1 MLFRSGPHSDDDE
14 SHGRPEAKRRADE
27 LVEGSDD
34 EYPSTRGF
42 MENPANFKAKK
53 RSLITRRELN
63 LAHQVH
69 PQFAGDSEFENP
81 KPQPETDTGDI
92 PEVAIPAVNPIA
104 ERLAAGEHVPG
115 ISEAMKQVLLARRQ
129 EVLRSQK
136 AILAAQKSI
145 QLAQTAREV
154 GKGSFLEKEKQLA
167 RDILRGQ
174 RAIER
179 ESVFVKRH
187 HLLDMIDAGLPTPAY
202 PMNNISNPNGFPSDK
217 TLSYSAW
224 TAAEPGRT
232 TILDAPMKSRFRG
245 GSYRDFLL
253 QQNTRAQEA
262 RPGSQLERAKT
273 VRNMMM
279 HYEALLKN
287 HRTEAEAFRNGFMNE
302 RDILAFP
309 QHYADWNEITEEN
322 LVISREYGEQVN
334 ARINDLRNHLQLY
347 GLPIPNWLRPYYLEL
362 GELDAPAD
370 QYRNGR
376 RSRHADVFDPD
387 HIAFNLDEQS
397 ISRLRAQVEANIRDI
412 QGRNNSMAEE
422 NENVNNRIRDLI
434 AQYINAHRMLGEP
447 LRRAAVFNSETAEA
461 ANTLP
466 EDRKSTRLNS
476 SHT

>member
-1 MLFRSGPHSDDDE
+1 MLF
-14 SHGRPEAKRRADE
+14 
-27 LVEGSDD
+27 
-34 EYPSTRGF
+34 
-42 MENPANFKAKK
+42 
-53 RSLITRRELN
+53 
-63 LAHQVH
+63 
-69 PQFAGDSEFENP
+69 
-81 KPQPETDTGDI
+81 
-92 PEVAIPAVNPIA
+92 
-104 ERLAAGEHVPG
+104 
-115 ISEAMKQVLLARRQ
+115 
-129 EVLRSQK
+129 RSQK

-362 GELDAPAD
+362 G
-370 QYRNGR
+370 
-376 RSRHADVFDPD
+376 
-387 HIAFNLDEQS
+387 
-397 ISRLRAQVEANIRDI
+397 
-412 QGRNNSMAEE
+412 
-422 NENVNNRIRDLI
+422 
-434 AQYINAHRMLGEP
+434 
-447 LRRAAVFNSETAEA
+447 
-461 ANTLP
+461 
-466 EDRKSTRLNS
+466 DRKSTRLNS
-476 SHT
+476 SH